1 MQKSGIYV
9 IRCSVLLIQH
19 ISMLNLSSIFIANC
33 YLTFLSIDQ
42 LCSSTSDFQDFKRKM
57 KISERCSE
65 LNASSKVLVLIIW
78 ILSNQIQV
86 AQLSLTNEIRCWV
99 FYFCWSAEHINVQYF
114 RVNWP
119 ARLFCPQEKFCW
131 NKIYWQIVRT
141 TFCNTIVM
149 RTILTSSF
157 CRGLWIFRKRNCW
170 FDMSRSLG
178 DPPSPNF

>member
-1 MQKSGIYV
+1 ME
-9 IRCSVLLIQH
+9 
-19 ISMLNLSSIFIANC
+19 
-33 YLTFLSIDQ
+33 
-42 LCSSTSDFQDFKRKM
+42 
-57 KISERCSE
+57 ISEWCSE
-65 LNASSKVLVLIIW
+65 LNASSEVLVLIIW

-86 AQLSLTNEIRCWV
+86 AQLSLTNVIRCWV

-119 ARLFCPQEKFCW
+119 AGLFCPQEKFCW

-170 FDMSRSLG
+170 FDLLPELSSLFRQSANLSLLQSRSKEQAY
-178 DPPSPNF
+178 SWVMIEESCNKMV